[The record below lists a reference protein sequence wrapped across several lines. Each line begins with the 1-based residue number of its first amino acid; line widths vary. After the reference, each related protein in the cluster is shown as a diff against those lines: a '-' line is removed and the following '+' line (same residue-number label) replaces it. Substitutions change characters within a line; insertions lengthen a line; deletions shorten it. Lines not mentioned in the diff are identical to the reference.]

1 MRFINSTPVHHAII
15 LAFLLAGAAWTGWG
29 FAQFSSL
36 PDALPWH
43 GDAGW
48 RFAGLLAALS
58 LAVFLASKIARLPYL
73 YGAALATVLIVT
85 VLGKLWPLCVVAWIA
100 LSSILL
106 GEKILALL
114 GAKPADWL
122 ISLLVGVD
130 CLPRS
135 FRYWRISRSIIRCF
149 TPRC

>member
-85 VLGKLWPLCVVAWIA
+85 VLGKYGRFAW
-100 LSSILL
+100 LRGSPFRRFY
-106 GEKILALL
+106 LA
-114 GAKPADWL
+114 KK
-122 ISLLVGVD
+122 
-130 CLPRS
+130 
-135 FRYWRISRSIIRCF
+135 FWRCWAQNRP
-149 TPRC
+149 TG